1 MLRENCYKRT
11 KKVDENIQDYVLN
24 VPSKCNRV
32 DKIMQEKQ
40 IIKFILKGLPD
51 EIFWKIESKDN
62 YTADKIT
69 LSLKM
74 FESNQT
80 MTTPNYNKD

>member
-1 MLRENCYKRT
+1 MFRENCYKRT
-11 KKVDENIQDYVLN
+11 KIVDENIQDYVLN
-24 VPSKCNRV
+24 VLSECNRV

-40 IIKFILKGLPD
+40 IIKFILKGLSD
-51 EIFWKIESKDN
+51 EVFWKIESKDN

-74 FESNQT
+74 FEINQT
-80 MTTPNYNKD
+80 MTTPKYKD